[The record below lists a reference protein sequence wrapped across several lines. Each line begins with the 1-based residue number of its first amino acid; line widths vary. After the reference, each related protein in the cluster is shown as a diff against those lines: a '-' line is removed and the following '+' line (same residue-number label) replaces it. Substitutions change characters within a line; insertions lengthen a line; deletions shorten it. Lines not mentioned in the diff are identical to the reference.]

1 MPNSNVSPTI
11 FTAAEAYFTL
21 GYSVIPLLGDTNP
34 DRPKVAAVPWSAYQQ
49 SKPALAQLRQWF
61 VEDEFMAL
69 AIVTG
74 SISRLAVLDFDT
86 PEGFRS
92 FKSRFPALAETH
104 VVQTRR
110 GFHIYYRLPSNMRIP
125 SRKGQGVD
133 LLSDGCYVVA
143 RPSTIAG
150 HTYKLVQGGQP
161 RTLSI
166 PDLHHILSF
175 IEEQSPASSRQ
186 FPVPSSQLPAQVDLP
201 NPSSSFTHHSSL
213 VTHNLSSPQHSALST
228 QHLSSSYRY
237 YAASGQGRNRALFFA
252 SLTARDYGW
261 LLEQTLQTLVDLHIN
276 QRAPGSHTSESPE
289 IRRLEAE
296 NTIRSAYSRPPRV
309 RKIAQSH
316 PGESN
321 GLPNTV
327 RENLF
332 QRKNT
337 HAVRLWE
344 GLHVKGIH
352 PSTIFTAE
360 QAVTTL
366 KGIVG
371 RDSIY
376 NALNLTIN
384 GEALFEHLS
393 PSAHPQASND
403 AAIDTETKKPK
414 KCVFGRAEKSG
425 INPRG
430 PQTRRFI
437 MPAPLDWCRILGVQ
451 PLHSDPLTVD
461 DLSSAKMTRMAA
473 HRELIKRRPGMYPR
487 RWLAHR
493 LGVRVETIDTY
504 NVEIPIQKR
513 PQFSEKRIYWSNIRL
528 VPDDNM
534 QIDGAF
540 LEDSS
545 GKRYPAKRT
554 IAAKLLA
561 QGQSLTYKRQDA
573 NYYWYGD
580 CPPDLGVVYGLAPSA
595 PGEEQPTPAPSQYLN
610 SLPKYDKNLAQGRG
624 VQLNAPTNPA
634 HQNVQ
639 SMIAMGIQK
648 PDFVGTR
655 HASSALKTAKFLDD
669 ADISLTEENSPLQT
683 AKQSDFVGTR
693 RASSV
698 MDTDHKS
705 RPIPEKSSPQ
715 KPKRLPSGRRPLKNA
730 DHEALACRVIERVNR
745 LSADPALHIGIAVV
759 RRLVSQYDRALI
771 DRTLSLLETRRNIT
785 KPAGFFITVLR
796 SESKRHLVN
805 INH

>member
-21 GYSVIPLLGDTNP
+21 GYSVIPLLGDTHP

-49 SKPALAQLRQWF
+49 SKPSLEQLRQWF
-61 VEDEFMAL
+61 LEDEFPAL

-74 SISRLAVLDFDT
+74 VISRLAVLDFDT
-86 PEGFRS
+86 PAGFRS

-110 GFHIYYRLPSNMRIP
+110 GFHIHYRLPSNMRFP

-161 RTLSI
+161 RTLSL

-175 IEEQSPASSRQ
+175 IEEQISHQ
-186 FPVPSSQLPAQVDLP
+186 FPVSSSQLSVQTLSATLETSASQHF
-201 NPSSSFTHHSSL
+201 PSSFSSVLSTQSFASSF
-213 VTHNLSSPQHSALST
+213 T

-237 YAASGQGRNRALFFA
+237 HAATGQGRNRALFFA

-261 LLEQTLQTLVDLHIN
+261 LLEHTLQTLVDLHVN
-276 QRAPGSHTSESPE
+276 QRTLSRHTPESPE
-289 IRRLEAE
+289 QRRLEAE
-296 NTIRSAYSRPPRV
+296 NTIRSAYARPPRA
-309 RKIAQSH
+309 RKIAQSN
-316 PGESN
+316 PGGSN

-332 QRKNT
+332 QRKST

-344 GLHVKGIH
+344 GLHLKGIH
-352 PSTIFTAE
+352 PGTIFTAA
-360 QAVTTL
+360 QTVSLL

-376 NALNLTIN
+376 NTLNLSIN
-384 GEALFEHLS
+384 GEALFECLS
-393 PSAHPQASND
+393 PSGHPQASND
-403 AAIDTETKKPK
+403 AAVDTKTEKPK

-425 INPRG
+425 INLRG
-430 PQTRRFI
+430 PKTRRFI

-461 DLSSAKMTRMAA
+461 DLASAKNTRMAA

-504 NVEIPIQKR
+504 NVEIPIHKR

-528 VPDDNM
+528 VPDDM

-540 LEDSS
+540 LEDST
-545 GKRYPAKRT
+545 GKRYPARRA

-580 CPPDLGVVYGLAPSA
+580 CPPDLGVVYGLVPSA

-610 SLPKYDKNLAQGRG
+610 SLPKYDNNPAQGRG
-624 VQLNAPTNPA
+624 VQLNVPPQTT
-634 HQNVQ
+634 
-639 SMIAMGIQK
+639 QK

-655 HASSALKTAKFLDD
+655 HASSALKTANYLDGI
-669 ADISLTEENSPLQT
+669 DISLTEENSPLQT

-693 RASSV
+693 HASSV
-698 MDTDHKS
+698 MDTNHKS
-705 RPIPEKSSPQ
+705 RPLPEKSSPQ

-730 DHEALACRVIERVNR
+730 DHEALACRVVERVNR
-745 LSADPALHIGIAVV
+745 LSADPALHIGLAVV

-771 DRTLSLLETRRNIT
+771 DRTLALLESRRNIA

-796 SESKRHLVN
+796 SESKRHLIAKV
-805 INH
+805 